1 MRSLFKKS
9 KLFILESA
17 KRSKFEISP
26 NQYLMSTQ
34 VASKHTLFHQESFWQ
49 LQTQKTPNI
58 CLV

>member
-17 KRSKFEISP
+17 KRSKFEILP

-49 LQTQKTPNI
+49 LQTQKTLNI
-58 CLV
+58 CLI